1 MTFCRRLY
9 IMEEATARRKEKDT
23 RRNKMKAYDYVIVGA
38 GLYGAVFA
46 REAVKKGKKV
56 LVIDKRPNIAGN
68 VYTEQIEG
76 IHVHKYGAHIFHTNN
91 KKVWDYVT
99 SFAEFNRFTNSPV
112 ANYKGEL
119 YSLPF
124 NMYTF
129 NKMWGVVTP
138 EEAAAKIK
146 EQRQAAG
153 ITEPKN
159 LEEQAISL
167 VGTDIYE
174 KLVKG
179 YTQKQ
184 WGRPCT
190 ELPSFIIRRLP
201 VRLTFDNNYFNA
213 LYQGIPVSGYTKM
226 VANMLDGIEV
236 ELGVDYL
243 EKKEYYDSLG
253 EKIVYTGPIDA
264 YFAYTLGTLEYRSVR
279 FETEVL
285 DKPNFQGNAAVNY
298 TDAETPWTRI
308 IEHKWFEFG
317 KDENGQEL
325 PRTVISRE
333 YSSEW
338 KPGDE
343 PYYPVNDEKNGKLYE
358 EYKKIAE
365 KETDVIFGGRLGEYK
380 YYDMDAVIA
389 AALDMSERELG

>member
-1 MTFCRRLY
+1 
-9 IMEEATARRKEKDT
+9 
-23 RRNKMKAYDYVIVGA
+23 MKYDYLVVGA

-46 REAVKKGKKV
+46 HEAKAKGKSV
-56 LVIDKRPNIAGN
+56 LMIDQRDHIAGN
-68 VYTEQIEG
+68 VYTEEMEG
-76 IHVHKYGAHIFHTNN
+76 INVHKYGAHIFHTNH
-91 KKVWDYVT
+91 KKVWEYIT
-99 SFAEFNRFTNSPV
+99 QFAEFNRFTNSPV

-129 NKMWGVVTP
+129 NQMWGVVTP
-138 EEAAAKIK
+138 QEAAAKIE
-146 EQRQAAG
+146 EQKAAAG

-174 KLVKG
+174 KLIKG
-179 YTQKQ
+179 YTEKQ
-184 WGRPCT
+184 WGRPCK
-190 ELPSFIIRRLP
+190 ELPSFIIKRLP

-213 LYQGIPVSGYTKM
+213 LYQGIPIGGYTKM
-226 VANMLDGIEV
+226 VENLLEGIEV
-236 ELGVDYL
+236 RLNEDYL
-243 EKKEYYDSLG
+243 KNKEAYDAMA
-253 EKIVYTGPIDA
+253 ETVIYTGAIDA
-264 YFAYTLGTLEYRSVR
+264 YFDYCLGALEYRSVR

-285 DKPNFQGNAAVNY
+285 EMPNFQGNAAVNY

-317 KDENGQEL
+317 EQPK
-325 PRTVISRE
+325 TVISRE

-338 KPGDE
+338 KPGGE
-343 PYYPVNDEKNGKLYE
+343 PYYPVNDEKNGKLYA
-358 EYKKIAE
+358 EYKKLAEAE
-365 KETDVIFGGRLGEYK
+365 KNVIFGGRLGEYK

-389 AALDMSERELG
+389 SALEMCEKVLSSTEK